1 MYLFLRQQ
9 TTELFYFREKGE
21 CDFVVMEKGVCKKV
35 IQVCEQ
41 LHSENKLREITGLKE
56 AMNFFALEEGFIYT
70 LDQEDEF
77 IVEGK
82 KIIVKKVRDSLM

>member
-1 MYLFLRQQ
+1 
-9 TTELFYFREKGE
+9 
-21 CDFVVMEKGVCKKV
+21 
-35 IQVCEQ
+35 

>member
-1 MYLFLRQQ
+1 
-9 TTELFYFREKGE
+9 
-21 CDFVVMEKGVCKKV
+21 MEKGVCKKV

-77 IVEGK
+77 IIEGK

>member
-1 MYLFLRQQ
+1 
-9 TTELFYFREKGE
+9 
-21 CDFVVMEKGVCKKV
+21 V

-41 LHSENKLREITGLKE
+41 LHSENKNREIAGLLEVMK
-56 AMNFFALEEGFIYT
+56 FFGLDEGYIYT

-82 KIIVKKVRDSLM
+82 KVIVKKVREVMV